1 MFTTHFEMN
10 NRGVALI
17 LVLWVILLL
26 MVIVLEF
33 SFAMR
38 VEVNAARNFKDE
50 IDCYFYAQ
58 SGFQQAVAEIIKDI
72 ALRGEEE
79 ESEEEK
85 NPWRFDQ
92 RKIEMKIGRGKA
104 EVQISNERGK
114 YDLNA
119 IPDDLLRRLIA
130 SLGVKET
137 ERDIITDSI
146 LDWRDDNDLH
156 RLNGAEDDYYES
168 LPKPYPCKDASF
180 ETVEE
185 LLLVRGVTPSIFY
198 GCYTTGEEE
207 AETTWRKG
215 LVDLVTVYSRS
226 TRVDVNT
233 APEEVLLSIPGLNEE
248 DAKEIVEARK
258 DEAFKNLNDVRQVL
272 GSATYTEASKFLTI
286 SSSSIYA
293 ITATGSIED
302 SGVQRRIKGIVRINL
317 RDDKKHQVIYWADD
331 YPIAE
336 NIVALSWNLWEKQ
349 EEEPS

>member
-1 MFTTHFEMN
+1 MFVADFKMN
-10 NRGVALI
+10 NKGVALI

-38 VEVNAARNFKDE
+38 VEVNAAKNFKDE

-72 ALRGEEE
+72 ALRGKEE
-79 ESEEEK
+79 ESEEE

-92 RKIEMKIGRGKA
+92 RKIEMKIGRGMA
-104 EVQISNERGK
+104 EVRISNERGK

-119 IPDDLLRRLIA
+119 IPDDMLRRLIA

-146 LDWRDDNDLH
+146 LDWRDDTKLH

-168 LPKPYPCKDASF
+168 LPKPYPCKDAPF

-185 LLLVRGVTPSIFY
+185 LLLVRGVTSSIFY
-198 GCYTTGEEE
+198 GCYTTGGEGAE
-207 AETTWRKG
+207 ATWRRG

-226 TRVDVNT
+226 TRVDANT
-233 APEEVLLSIPGLNEE
+233 APEEVLLSIPGLSEE
-248 DAKEIVEARK
+248 DAEKIVEARK
-258 DEAFKNLNDVRQVL
+258 DEQFKNLNDVRQLL
-272 GSATYTEASKFLTI
+272 GNATYTGASKFLTI
-286 SSSSIYA
+286 SASSIYA

-302 SGVQRRIKGIVRINL
+302 SGAQRRVKGIVRINL
-317 RDDKKHQVIYWADD
+317 RDEKKYQVIYWADD

-336 NIVALSWNLWEKQ
+336 NLVSLNWNLWEKR